1 MNAERKIYTTN
12 DYFYVTVTKV
22 TNEDAKVWNEVAGD
36 LIGTKFGKL
45 STGEIAYRIPRKW
58 YRMLWCG
65 VKLVGVVGCVEG
77 FIIVDKIK
85 NKISSLR

>member
-1 MNAERKIYTTN
+1 MDAERKFYTTN
-12 DYFYVTVTKV
+12 DYFYVTMTKF
-22 TNEDAKVWNEVAGD
+22 TNESGKVWNKVAGD
-36 LIGTKFGKL
+36 LVGIKFVKL
-45 STGEIAYRIPRKW
+45 STGEVAYKIPRKW

-65 VKLVGVVGCVEG
+65 VKLAGVVGCVEC